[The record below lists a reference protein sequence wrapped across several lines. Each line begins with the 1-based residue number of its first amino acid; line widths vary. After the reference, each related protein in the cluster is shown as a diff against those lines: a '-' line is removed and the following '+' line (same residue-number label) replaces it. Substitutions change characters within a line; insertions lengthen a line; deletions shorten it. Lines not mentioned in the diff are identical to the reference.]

1 MTLSDPELLE
11 AYIADMRF
19 RNLAETTISVRSRY
33 FVKFIREVGFQTAT
47 EQKITQWLSRPTLQ
61 SKSRAMWISTL
72 NAFYTWAGHN
82 HMFAD
87 TEMGDGWNPVADIG
101 KPRLHARSPRPM
113 PDDDIRRALQM
124 ADERMRV
131 WITLGHLQ
139 GLRCMEIAGLVR
151 SDIREDSMTLHI
163 IGKGSKERFLP
174 LHAEVLRVL
183 TAWGLPE
190 DGRLWGEETAASVS
204 RKINRF
210 LHGPVDTK
218 MTAHTLRHAFGT
230 RVYRACHDL
239 RATQELM
246 GHSSPQTTAGY
257 AAADMTQSAAII
269 NGLSL

>member
-1 MTLSDPELLE
+1 MTDEELLV

-19 RNLAETTISVRSRY
+19 RNLSETTISVRSRY
-33 FVKFIREVGFQTAT
+33 FAKFIKEVGFHTAT
-47 EQKITQWLSRPTLQ
+47 EQNITQWLSRPSLQ
-61 SKSRAMWISTL
+61 SKSRAMWISTI
-72 NAFYTWAGHN
+72 NAFYDWAN
-82 HMFAD
+82 HSHLFKE
-87 TEMGDGWNPVADIG
+87 TEMGDGFNPVSDIG
-101 KPRLHARSPRPM
+101 KPRLHARNPRPM

-124 ADERMRV
+124 ADERMKA

-151 SDIREDSMTLHI
+151 SDIREDIMTLHI
-163 IGKGSKERFLP
+163 IGKGNKERFLP
-174 LHAEVLRVL
+174 LHPEVLRVL
-183 TAWGLPE
+183 VAWGMPA

-210 LHGPVDTK
+210 LHGAVDTK
-218 MTAHTLRHAFGT
+218 FTAHTLRHAFGT
-230 RVYRACHDL
+230 RVYRSCHDL

-257 AAADMTQSAAII
+257 AAADMTQSASII